1 MKVVNRRVAVA
12 PEQFGLVVVSED
24 RQRSAVRKQH
34 PSAAV
39 DRVDAID
46 RAVEQR
52 GEQLIAVGV
61 QTARERPVGRGQR
74 HLVTP

>member
-12 PEQFGLVVVSED
+12 PEQFGLVISED

-61 QTARERPVGRGQR
+61 QTARQRPVGRGQR